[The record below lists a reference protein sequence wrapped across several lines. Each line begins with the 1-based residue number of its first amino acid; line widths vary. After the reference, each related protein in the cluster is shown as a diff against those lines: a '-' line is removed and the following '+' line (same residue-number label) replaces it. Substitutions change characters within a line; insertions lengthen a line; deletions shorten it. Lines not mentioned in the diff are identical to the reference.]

1 MKIYPTNYYERITG
15 ICNHLNSPDL
25 DPQTEEQYLKDL
37 EVLLDERLQVIQSK
51 RLSGT

>member
-1 MKIYPTNYYERITG
+1 MTSYPTNYYERITG

-37 EVLLDERLQVIQSK
+37 EVLLDERMQTLKIEK
-51 RLSGT
+51 A